1 MDWLGK
7 RFGIDTKMQGYLDL
21 KDEESRRL
29 AQMAGNAAE
38 LGGAV
43 LTGRTLNNAA
53 RYGYDQANMAYNAYK
68 IGKKYDQLVQDPFR
82 GSGRDVMA
90 RMKNHNGEPVVLQ
103 RGEAIRGENGN
114 PVVYGKNLRRTTGTL
129 RNYGLDKIIHKHHM
143 PKNEVIRIPKYL
155 RQKQPVEI
163 NSRGQNVYTIQKP
176 NGEIRLVTT
185 PKEGENIISSMYYL
199 DK

>member
-1 MDWLGK
+1 
-7 RFGIDTKMQGYLDL
+7 MQGYLDL

-53 RYGYDQANMAYNAYK
+53 RYGYDQANMAYNGYK
-68 IGKKYDQLVQDPFR
+68 IGRKYDQLVQDPFR

-103 RGEAIRGENGN
+103 RGEAIVGENGEVITSGR
-114 PVVYGKNLRRTTGTL
+114 PLQHITGTE
-129 RNYGLDKIIHKHHM
+129 RNHGLNKIIYKHEM
-143 PKNEVIRIPKYL
+143 PRNEVIQIPRYI
-155 RQKQPVEI
+155 KQNKPVEI
-163 NSRGQNVYTIQKP
+163 SPRGQNVYAIQQP
-176 NGEIRLVTT
+176 NGEIRIVTT
-185 PKEGENIISSMYYL
+185 PKDGENIVSSMYF
-199 DK
+199 KIKK